1 MNRATLT
8 AVGAAVLAATGV
20 VAHAQTLPAP
30 LVEAARK
37 AVVSNPEV
45 QARWH
50 ALQGSEAERN
60 VAKSAYLPQIDLDAG
75 VGREWQKRP
84 GSSQIDY
91 THTRAG
97 VQLNQILFDG
107 FFARN
112 EVARLGHAKLVRYYE
127 LIDASET
134 AALEALRAYAD
145 VARYS
150 ELVEQAKQNYIEH
163 KLTAQQLTERTDAGV
178 TRRVDLEQ
186 ANGRLALAESN
197 LLTEI
202 SNLHD
207 VSARYLRIVGEKP
220 PATLP
225 PLATSAKLAGLP
237 ASASDAMKN
246 GLASNPA
253 LNAAY
258 ENVQAAKLGVETRK
272 AAYMP
277 RVDFRVRQSW
287 DRNLDGV
294 KGGSRDAAV
303 ELLLNYNLYRG
314 GADKAREVQ
323 AAEFQNEA
331 RNLQEKACRD
341 ARQTLAI
348 AYNDVVR
355 LTEQLGYL
363 DQHRLSTE
371 KAREAYRQQFD
382 IGQRTLLDLLDT
394 QNEYFEAGRAY
405 TNAYYNQFVAQA
417 RTLSSMGKLVPALNV
432 ARADMPSA
440 KDVGQE
446 REGLDPAELC
456 PFDTPELLMI
466 DKAKAVADAPQRAR
480 PAPAPAAAARP
491 AAAAA
496 AAAPARTTFAADALF
511 DFDKSEIKPEG
522 KAGLDALASKIKGVN
537 LDVAIA
543 VGHTDGVGSDAYNQR
558 LSLARAESVKAYLV
572 SQGIPAARIR
582 TEGKG
587 KSQPVAD
594 NATAEGRA
602 KNRRVEID
610 VVVAPAKK

>member
-1 MNRATLT
+1 MHIPA
-8 AVGAAVLAATGV
+8 
-20 VAHAQTLPAP
+20 LP
-30 LVEAARK
+30 
-37 AVVSNPEV
+37 
-45 QARWH
+45 
-50 ALQGSEAERN
+50 
-60 VAKSAYLPQIDLDAG
+60 
-75 VGREWQKRP
+75 
-84 GSSQIDY
+84 
-91 THTRAG
+91 
-97 VQLNQILFDG
+97 
-107 FFARN
+107 
-112 EVARLGHAKLVRYYE
+112 
-127 LIDASET
+127 
-134 AALEALRAYAD
+134 
-145 VARYS
+145 
-150 ELVEQAKQNYIEH
+150 
-163 KLTAQQLTERTDAGV
+163 
-178 TRRVDLEQ
+178 
-186 ANGRLALAESN
+186 
-197 LLTEI
+197 
-202 SNLHD
+202 
-207 VSARYLRIVGEKP
+207 SARYLRIVGEKP
-220 PATLP
+220 AATLP
-225 PLATSAKLAGLP
+225 PIAASAKLGGLP

-258 ENVQAAKLGVETRK
+258 ENVLAAKLGVETRK

-294 KGGSRDAAV
+294 QGGSRDAAV

-323 AAEFQNEA
+323 AAEYQNEA

-405 TNAYYNQFVAQA
+405 TNAYYNHFVAQA
-417 RTLSSMGKLVPALNV
+417 RTLSGMGKLVPALNV
-432 ARADMPSA
+432 ARPDMPTP
-440 KDVGQE
+440 KDVGQD
-446 REGLDPAELC
+446 RDGMDPSELC
-456 PFDTPELLMI
+456 PFDTPDVLMI
-466 DKAKAVADAPQRAR
+466 DKTKAVADAPQRAR
-480 PAPAPAAAARP
+480 PAPAPAAP

-496 AAAPARTTFAADALF
+496 APAARTTFAADALF
-511 DFDKSEIKPEG
+511 DFAKSDLKPEG
-522 KAGLDALASKIKGVN
+522 KTGLDALITKIKGVN

-543 VGHTDGVGSDAYNQR
+543 VGHTDSVGSDAYNQA

-572 SQGIPAARIR
+572 SQGIPAARIK

-587 KSQPVAD
+587 ESQPVAD